1 MKIGIAQYTSQG
13 IEEEK
18 EVVNELSHSLKIFF
32 KGYQYS
38 KDVEEI
44 YFGFICVV
52 EESKFFFKP
61 KRHRLSKK
69 DNTFQFESDFDMT
82 MIKSCSEKEIILLL
96 IEKFKE
102 VPLLL
107 PKRVTDFKTEE
118 YLHDLDCFTIEYVGR
133 LT

>member
-1 MKIGIAQYTSQG
+1 MKIGIAQYTSDS
-13 IEEEK
+13 IEEISNI
-18 EVVNELSHSLKIFF
+18 VNQFSLTLKVFF
-32 KGYQYS
+32 KNLQYS
-38 KDVEEI
+38 KDVDEI
-44 YFGFICVV
+44 YFGFICV
-52 EESKFFFKP
+52 EDDSKFFFKP

-82 MIKSCSEKEIILLL
+82 MIKNCSEQEITLLL
-96 IEKFKE
+96 LEKFKE

-118 YLHDLDCFTIEYVGR
+118 YFHDLDNFTSQYISG